1 MPTGMVSETACRGRP
16 FESNPLSI
24 HSAQGAVHLVP
35 LPEFGVQMTF
45 SSKAL
50 QNWQRVAAGVMALSA
65 VALIGAC
72 GGGTSQLD
80 PFVAQR
86 VFAFGDDTSALA
98 TDGKNYGVNGI
109 NTTTSAIDCNAQPV
123 WVQTVA
129 ATYGFV
135 FAECNTAVP
144 PAADPKAFMR
154 AAAGATVADVATQV
168 NTQIAAGGFR
178 DKDLALVAAGANDI
192 FQLYSQYPARSE
204 ESLIAE
210 ARSRGENLAAVVNQ
224 LVTQGAKVIVT
235 NLHDLGISPYAR
247 AEATANASSGFNR
260 AALITRLTTAFNE
273 RLGVKVLLDGRFVG
287 LAQMDLRTQ
296 AAGRSPGN
304 VGLSDASTAF
314 CSVAPPNC
322 TTSTAATPS
331 TTAALYLWADD
342 KRLAPGG
349 QSLLAALA
357 VARAQNNPF

>member
-1 MPTGMVSETACRGRP
+1 MACETVCSGRP
-16 FESNPLSI
+16 LEPILLLTL
-24 HSAQGAVHLVP
+24 SAQGAMHP
-35 LPEFGVQMTF
+35 LPIPEFGVQMIF

-50 QNWQRVAAGVMALSA
+50 QSWQRVAAGVMALGA

-72 GGGTSQLD
+72 GGGTSQFD
-80 PFVAQR
+80 PFIAQR
-86 VFAFGDDTSALA
+86 VFAFGDDTSALT
-98 TDGKNYGVNGI
+98 TDGKNHGVNGV
-109 NTTTSAIDCNAQPV
+109 NATTSAIDCTAQPI
-123 WVQTVA
+123 WVQSVA
-129 ATYGFV
+129 AYYGFV

-144 PAADPKAFMR
+144 PNANPKAFMR
-154 AAAGATVADVATQV
+154 AAAGAKVADVAAQV
-168 NTQIAAGGFR
+168 NTQISAGGFR

-192 FQLYSQYPARSE
+192 YDLYAQYPARSE
-204 ESLIAE
+204 ASLIAD

-224 LVTQGAKVIVT
+224 LVQQGAKVIVT

-247 AEATANASSGFNR
+247 AEATANAASGFDR
-260 AALITRLTTAFNE
+260 AALITRLTTAFNKQ
-273 RLGVKVLLDGRFVG
+273 LGVKILLDGRFVG

-304 VGLSDASTAF
+304 VGLADASTAF

-331 TTAALYLWADD
+331 ANPALYLWADD

-349 QSLLAALA
+349 QGLLASLA

>member
-1 MPTGMVSETACRGRP
+1 
-16 FESNPLSI
+16 
-24 HSAQGAVHLVP
+24 
-35 LPEFGVQMTF
+35 MTF

-50 QNWQRVAAGVMALSA
+50 QNWQRLAAGAMALSA

-72 GGGTSQLD
+72 GGGTSQFD
-80 PFVAQR
+80 PFIAQR
-86 VFAFGDDTSALA
+86 VFAFGDDTSALT
-98 TDGKNYGVNGI
+98 TDGKNQGVTGLNS
-109 NTTTSAIDCNAQPV
+109 TTSAIDCTAQPI
-123 WVQTVA
+123 WVQSVA
-129 ATYGFV
+129 GFYGFV

-144 PAADPKAFMR
+144 PVADPKAFMR
-154 AAAGATVADVATQV
+154 AAAGAKVADVANQV
-168 NTQIAAGGFR
+168 NAQIAAGGFR

-192 FQLYSQYPARSE
+192 YDLYSQYPARSE
-204 ESLIAE
+204 ESLIAD
-210 ARSRGENLAAVVNQ
+210 ARSRGESLAAVVNQ
-224 LVTQGAKVIVT
+224 LVNQGAKVIVT

-247 AEATANASSGFNR
+247 AEATANAASGVDR

-304 VGLSDASTAF
+304 VGLADASTAF

-322 TTSTAATPS
+322 TTATAATASANP
-331 TTAALYLWADD
+331 ALYLWADD

-349 QSLLAALA
+349 QGLLAGLALS
-357 VARAQNNPF
+357 RAQNNPF